1 MSSDTMSARDAEN
14 KGPTALA
21 IVVCVSVL
29 STVFTAARLFTRG
42 KVLGK
47 ISLDDYFIVASVVC
61 GWMNVATA
69 AVAVS
74 YGYGRH
80 ADTLSVDEK
89 SGAMLWS
96 IAGYPPGLLSFGI
109 PKLAVVALLTRIL
122 NPSRWHKRFLW
133 ALSIICVVN
142 LIGFITIIF
151 AQCSPARSQWDSSV
165 SGKCW
170 SKWILVSFATY
181 SGAFCAFA
189 DVYLSVYP
197 AVVLSKLQM
206 NRRKK
211 IALSVALGFGSLSGI
226 VVIYKCIKL
235 PSLTSSDYTYDT
247 VELVIWTVVEG
258 SIIII
263 AACIPVLQPLGELLF
278 GKRIFSSG
286 NGKYLS
292 GNSKSRLSGRLGTN
306 KGLFRTPVK
315 KASQEEFDADS
326 FNRVG
331 KTTVVGRGS
340 QESILEQHNSDGKIV
355 RTDAFTVTI
364 EMSKT
369 DRH

>member
-1 MSSDTMSARDAEN
+1 MSTNSSPARDTEN
-14 KGPTALA
+14 KGPAALA

-29 STVFTAARLFTRG
+29 STLFTAARLFTRG
-42 KVLGK
+42 KVFGK
-47 ISLDDYFIVASVVC
+47 IRLDDYFIVTSVVC
-61 GWMNVATA
+61 GWVNVATV

-80 ADTLSVDEK
+80 ADTLSAEEK

-122 NPSRWHKRFLW
+122 NPSKWHKRFLW
-133 ALSIICVVN
+133 ALSILCVTN
-142 LIGFITIIF
+142 LVGFIIIIF
-151 AQCSPARSQWDSSV
+151 AQCQPARSQWDSSV
-165 SGKCW
+165 PGTCW

-189 DVYLSVYP
+189 DVYLSIYP

-211 IALSVALGFGSLSGI
+211 IALSIALGFGSLSGI
-226 VVIYKCIKL
+226 VVIYKCVKL
-235 PSLTSSDYTYDT
+235 PNLTSPDYTYDT
-247 VELVIWTVVEG
+247 VELVIWTIVEG

-278 GKRIFSSG
+278 GKRIFSG
-286 NGKYLS
+286 NGKYSS
-292 GNSKSRLSGRLGTN
+292 GNSKSRLSGRQ
-306 KGLFRTPVK
+306 GLNMGHFRTPVK
-315 KASQEEFDADS
+315 KSSQEQFDADS
-326 FNRVG
+326 FNSVA
-331 KTTVVGRGS
+331 KTTVIGRGS
-340 QESILEQHNSDGKIV
+340 QESILEEHDSDGRIM
-355 RTDAFTVTI
+355 RTDAFTVTV
-364 EMSKT
+364 EMNKA
-369 DRH
+369 DNV